1 VEPDGLRGARRA
13 HTLRKEGAAI
23 LQLCTSSIL
32 LFIPRG
38 LRSAFVL
45 FLSPTMIGIAVLVV
59 SMMNRFK
66 GSWSRA
72 ARAGAVVVH
81 DKKAPAAASVSNAE
95 SDVLVRAGAIEVA
108 ASTGPPIGE
117 LLNAGSTT
125 PTAPGARIFTSAAET
140 PSHARSPSVFQP

>member
-1 VEPDGLRGARRA
+1 M
-13 HTLRKEGAAI
+13 RKEGAAI
-23 LQLCTSSIL
+23 LPLRASSIL

-38 LRSAFVL
+38 LRSAFVV
-45 FLSPTMIGIAVLVV
+45 FLSPTMIGVAVLVV
-59 SMMNRFK
+59 SMTNRFK
-66 GSWSRA
+66 GSWARA

-81 DKKAPAAASVSNAE
+81 DKKAPAAASASDAE

-140 PSHARSPSVFQP
+140 PSHAPSPSVVQP